1 MKTNYYPLL
10 IAISAFLL
18 MLNIYQYKELD
29 RQITFNALN
38 NVKEEPLEDLPVF
51 IWNDDLESIPVDSTP
66 ILLEFSSKN
75 QDTIYIGTLDGYDKS
90 EYQFTITDDS
100 ITVTDFGRI
109 VGTVK
114 VEGQLEQLLIKDNE

>member
-1 MKTNYYPLL
+1 MKTNYLFLLTILTIFLL
-10 IAISAFLL
+10 IV
-18 MLNIYQYKELD
+18 NIVLFIEPKNQLELP
-29 RQITFNALN
+29 Q
-38 NVKEEPLEDLPVF
+38 EQQPVF

-75 QDTIYIGTLDGYDKS
+75 QDTIYIGSLDSYDKS

>member
-1 MKTNYYPLL
+1 MKKLT
-10 IAISAFLL
+10 FLL
-18 MLNIYQYKELD
+18 LVGVTCYLGGIFLGQLIRPSLNSNQ
-29 RQITFNALN
+29 
-38 NVKEEPLEDLPVF
+38 PVF
-51 IWNDDLESIPVDSTP
+51 IWNDDLEGIPVDSTP

-100 ITVTDFGRI
+100 ITVTDFGRV